1 MNYMRT
7 ILFVVLMVFSTVMD
21 ARKIKNIAH
30 LYDGGKRTLEIVC
43 VDYASDATTVTFRT
57 TKSCTPTLKVGHG
70 IYIVDD
76 NGQRHH
82 AISTEGI
89 KLDSLY
95 VMVKGQSRKFSISFN
110 PVDVNN
116 KFLDIREPG
125 ILAIYGLHD
134 KKIRVAIPEVDKSVD
149 SDEYGLIQS
158 GAEGYAEIEGT
169 YHSSE
174 NVSGTVLYFDYD
186 FLRTRIEA
194 DQYAKVDEN
203 GRFKLRFWMYA
214 PQSVSVRK
222 GCRNIFTSLGEL
234 YLRPGDKIQLDL
246 YDELE
251 GIEMSS
257 RNLSGRKTYDRYS
270 KLMRRLLFINI
281 LDYQRNLYN
290 NMKNMDYDTQYA
302 DLWNC
307 YKEDSAFT
315 NYLCWHNKLSPFEAH
330 LQFALF
336 KEIYLC
342 WFLTLDNGVKNL
354 YRKLKKEEEDAIFLG
369 KGAEFDGSDT
379 TRFLQYIKRMDY
391 AYLRLFDPDDITCMA
406 ISEFKGNAR
415 ALGFLEPL
423 QRCRDMAKD
432 DKDRMVKT
440 VELQCE
446 ELGRMTGWK
455 GLPFVAQMMV
465 ANNHVGLSDRTP
477 MDDGQYKMIRNM
489 LTNPYCRKILDDEQ
503 QYLLDLE
510 KSKTERK

>member
-1 MNYMRT
+1 M
-7 ILFVVLMVFSTVMD
+7 
-21 ARKIKNIAH
+21 
-30 LYDGGKRTLEIVC
+30 
-43 VDYASDATTVTFRT
+43 
-57 TKSCTPTLKVGHG
+57 
-70 IYIVDD
+70 
-76 NGQRHH
+76 
-82 AISTEGI
+82 
-89 KLDSLY
+89 
-95 VMVKGQSRKFSISFN
+95 MVKGQSRKFSISFD

-116 KFLDIREPG
+116 KFLDIIEPE

-134 KKIRVAIPEVDKSVD
+134 KKGQVAIPEVGQSVD
-149 SDEYGLIQS
+149 SNEYELIQS

-203 GRFKLRFWMYA
+203 GRFKLRFWMDA
-214 PQSVSVRK
+214 PQSVSVKK

-234 YLRPGDKIQLDL
+234 YLRPGDRIQLDL
-246 YDELE
+246 YDEPE

-257 RNLSGRKTYDRYS
+257 RNLFGRKTYDRYS

-290 NMKNMDYDTQYA
+290 NMENMDYDTQYA

-307 YKEDSAFT
+307 YKKDSAFT

-354 YRKLKKEEEDAIFLG
+354 YQKLKKEEEDAMFQG
-369 KGAEFDGSDT
+369 RGDEFDGSDT

-391 AYLRLFDPDDITCMA
+391 AYLRLFEPDDITCIA

-415 ALGFLEPL
+415 ALGYLEPI
-423 QRCRDMAKD
+423 QRCRDMVAID
-432 DKDRMVKT
+432 DKNRIVKM

-446 ELGRMTGWK
+446 ELNRMAGWK

-465 ANNHVGLSDRTP
+465 ANNHVGRSDWKP
-477 MDDGQYKMIRNM
+477 MDDRQYKMIRNM
-489 LTNPYCRKILDDEQ
+489 LANPCCSKILDDEQ
-503 QYLLDLE
+503 QYLLDSE
-510 KSKTERK
+510 KERNELKCVN